1 LPFDQETHETGLN
14 IMTEAGLSRR
24 TFLAGASLGALA
36 LLITPH
42 LALADPQMVEDEL
55 KKLFGDKS
63 MAEGRVTLDVPQ
75 IAENGLVVPLNIDV
89 ESPMTADDYVKA
101 VHVFADGNPRPHV
114 ITYHFTPASGKA
126 SASNRIRL
134 AKTQNVIAV
143 AEMSDGSLH
152 MAKAEVKVTIG
163 GCGG

>member
-1 LPFDQETHETGLN
+1 MIKAALT
-14 IMTEAGLSRR
+14 RR
-24 TFLAGASLGALA
+24 TILAGASLTALA
-36 LLITPH
+36 LVIAPH
-42 LALADPQMVEDEL
+42 TARADAKAVEDEL
-55 KKLFGDKS
+55 KKLFGGKA
-63 MAEGRVTLDVPQ
+63 MAEGKVKLDVPQ

-89 ESPMTADDYVKA
+89 ESPMTEKDYVKS
-101 VHVFADGNPRPHV
+101 VHVFADGNPLPTV

-134 AKTQNVIAV
+134 AKTQTIIAV

-152 MAKAEVKVTIG
+152 MAKADVKVTIG

>member
-1 LPFDQETHETGLN
+1 
-14 IMTEAGLSRR
+14 MTKIRISRR
-24 TFLAGASLGALA
+24 NFVVQGAVGALA
-36 LLITPH
+36 LALVPH
-42 LALADPQMVEDEL
+42 VARADLPAVEAEL

-63 MAEGRVTLDVPQ
+63 IGEGRVKLDVPQ

-89 ESPMTADDYVKA
+89 ESPMTETDYVKA
-101 VHVFADGNPRPHV
+101 VHVFADGNPQPHV
-114 ITYHFTPASGKA
+114 VTYHFSPESGRA

-134 AKTQNVIAV
+134 AKTQNIIAV